1 MKNNF
6 LHISINS
13 DEISDNLS
21 ESIHFLKKNKV
32 SYIEIRTVNKINV
45 FNLSLKEIKKIA
57 DEIEKA
63 GLKVSALASP
73 LFKWYLRPTINN
85 NNFDTFGFNP
95 HLSVKEKKKYI
106 SKAVKIAKILK
117 TNNIR
122 VFSNLKQEKV
132 SLKEMCED
140 SCFIYMLSVFKKA
153 GVTPLLENETACIVS
168 KMKDY
173 LEVLKKFESMGLMAW
188 WDIAN
193 SYDSDHFIETNTI
206 HKIIPYLKYI
216 HLKDKYFSQPN
227 VYVSLGQGQINYKR
241 IFSDLVPK
249 LNCFTFSSIETHVKT
264 NKKEATLASLK
275 YLRKIYRKK
284 RISYAIIGAGNI
296 ASKHSKALKINSNS
310 ELRGV
315 YDIVKKK
322 AIIFGQNNDVKVYSS
337 LESLLS
343 DPTIQVVNI
352 CTPHNTHIEIAKKCI
367 LFNKIVLSEK
377 PFAISS
383 TSLENYIQNPKAR
396 KNTYVVF
403 QNLFNPP
410 VEELFSAIKSGG
422 LGKPQFFAVNIRW
435 CRDQTY
441 FKDWHGKLMFSGGSL
456 YNQAIH
462 SLQIVDQI
470 FRKEIDKVLYFKKTY
485 AQNSEVEDLGIIN
498 FYSKNG
504 LLGYLEMC
512 LVNKGG
518 NLESSLFV
526 VGSKGSIKIG
536 GNSLNKLIYKY
547 IPEKS
552 NINNN
557 DKGKIGEVYGDGH
570 NKLICALS
578 DKLLKN
584 KNKNID
590 KLIKVEKIVPLIE
603 FIEKIYKND

>member
-6 LHISINS
+6 LQISINS
-13 DEISDNLS
+13 DEISDNLN
-21 ESIHFLKKNKV
+21 ESIQFLKKNKV
-32 SYIEIRTVNKINV
+32 SYIEIRTINKINV
-45 FNLSLKEIKKIA
+45 FNLPLKEIKKIA

-73 LFKWYLRPTINN
+73 LFKWYLRPTIKN
-85 NNFDTFGFNP
+85 NNFDSFGFNP
-95 HLSVKEKKKYI
+95 CLSTKEKKKYI
-106 SKAVKIAKILK
+106 LKAVKIAKILK
-117 TNNIR
+117 TNNVR
-122 VFSNLKQEKV
+122 VFSNLKQEKI
-132 SLKEMCED
+132 SLKEVSED
-140 SCFIYMLSVFKKA
+140 TCFIYMLSVFKKA
-153 GVTPLLENETACIVS
+153 GITPLLENETACVVS
-168 KMKDY
+168 KIKDY
-173 LEVLKKFESMGLMAW
+173 LKVLKKYESMGLMAW

-193 SYDSDHFIETNTI
+193 SYESDQFIETRTI

-216 HLKDKYFSQPN
+216 HLKDKCFSQPYI
-227 VYVSLGQGQINYKR
+227 YVPLGQGQINYKR

-249 LNCFTFSSIETHVKT
+249 LNHFTFLSIETHVKK

-275 YLRKIYRKK
+275 YLRKIHQKK
-284 RISYAIIGAGNI
+284 RIAYAIIGAGNI
-296 ASKHSKALKINSNS
+296 ANKHSKALKKNFNS

-315 YDIVKKK
+315 YDIIKKR
-322 AIIFGQNNDVKVYSS
+322 AITFSQNNDVKVYSS

-343 DPTIQVVNI
+343 EPAIQVVNI

-367 LFNKIVLSEK
+367 LFNKVVLSEK

-383 TSLENYIQNPKAR
+383 TSLDSYIQNPKAK

-403 QNLFNPP
+403 QNLFNTP
-410 VEELFSAIKSGG
+410 VEELFSAIKDKR

-435 CRDQTY
+435 CRDQAY

-470 FRKEIDKVLYFKKTY
+470 FGKEIDKVLYFKKTY
-485 AQNSEVEDLGIIN
+485 AKNSEVEDLGIIN
-498 FYSKNG
+498 FYSKKG

-518 NLESSLFV
+518 NLESSFFV
-526 VGSKGSIKIG
+526 VGDRGSVKIG
-536 GNSLNKLIYKY
+536 GNSLNKLVYKY
-547 IPEKS
+547 FPEKS
-552 NINNN
+552 NICNN
-557 DKGKIGEVYGDGH
+557 DEGKTGGVYGDGH
-570 NKLICALS
+570 DKLICALS

-584 KNKNID
+584 NNKNIN
-590 KLIKVEKIVPLIE
+590 KLIKVEKIVPLIK
-603 FIEKIYKND
+603 FIEKIYNND